1 MGSWI
6 KDCLTFNITS
16 KGQAAGELKELLLRI
31 EKVAMGPKNLWT
43 RLSFVLLFSIVLLV
57 VQTSARPNPWFG
69 EIYDKE
75 FDKPQDRKNGETDIE
90 TRRPNSRM
98 IDDESEVSSS
108 SRFWDDLA
116 PVFPRHLLQ
125 AFSGVLRLCDIL
137 RFAEET
143 FASLLFPFSPAAS
156 RVDQPQESIDP
167 GDLVME
173 HRAIRNKIENPI
185 SE

>member
-1 MGSWI
+1 
-6 KDCLTFNITS
+6 
-16 KGQAAGELKELLLRI
+16 
-31 EKVAMGPKNLWT
+31 MGPKNLWT

-57 VQTSARPNPWFG
+57 EQTSARPNPWFG

-108 SRFWDDLA
+108 SRFWEDLA
-116 PVFPRHLLQ
+116 PVFPRHLVQ

-137 RFAEET
+137 R
-143 FASLLFPFSPAAS
+143 
-156 RVDQPQESIDP
+156 
-167 GDLVME
+167 
-173 HRAIRNKIENPI
+173 
-185 SE
+185 

>member
-1 MGSWI
+1 
-6 KDCLTFNITS
+6 
-16 KGQAAGELKELLLRI
+16 
-31 EKVAMGPKNLWT
+31 MGPKNLWM

-57 VQTSARPNPWFG
+57 EQTSARPNPWFG

-108 SRFWDDLA
+108 SRFWEDLA

-137 RFAEET
+137 RWEVLVQLVHIDISQWQYSWFTLTFHNDNTRHVFDTFLRRFAEET

-156 RVDQPQESIDP
+156 RVDQSQ
-167 GDLVME
+167 VF
-173 HRAIRNKIENPI
+173 
-185 SE
+185 